1 MLYIKDCKAT
11 FYKYI
16 KLNIM
21 PVRGDVSRIYVLGS
35 SFILIKCTG
44 KYFFDLG
51 KKTKG
56 KKK

>member
-1 MLYIKDCKAT
+1 MQ
-11 FYKYI
+11 
-16 KLNIM
+16 
-21 PVRGDVSRIYVLGS
+21 VQGDTSRIYALGS